1 MKAQP
6 DPEEV
11 NTVHEYL
18 RAVGFSRV
26 ENKEQLN
33 HLLEMTEDSY
43 QSEKTAFS
51 RNGNDFS
58 ERKKEFAP
66 RMGIILR
73 GEYDEKGDYQREYYF
88 PYFQGT
94 QEKLYDNVSVERHA
108 EKESY
113 AGVCEDLSMGVT
125 IIFYVQNV
133 VDYLSERHLNQL
145 SFHIASIRFSGLSI
159 DGRILLPV
167 AKRMTEEENSEAI
180 LQRTRLL
187 KAARE
192 GDEEAIENLTLED
205 MDTYSMISRRIAD
218 EDVFSIV
225 STYFMPYG
233 VECDHYNVLG
243 EILKYELVENSLTK
257 EKVYILTIER
267 HDLIFE
273 VCINQKDLL
282 GEPAV
287 GRRFKGIIWLQGN
300 VSFQN

>member
-1 MKAQP
+1 M
-6 DPEEV
+6 
-11 NTVHEYL
+11 HEYL
-18 RAVGFSRV
+18 RAVGFSSI
-26 ENKEQLN
+26 ENKEQLK

-51 RNGNDFS
+51 GNGNDFS

-73 GEYDEKGDYQREYYF
+73 GEYDEKGDYQRDYYF
-88 PYFQGT
+88 PYFEGT
-94 QEKLYDNVSVERHA
+94 QEKFYDNISIERHA

-125 IIFYVQNV
+125 IIFYVQNI
-133 VDYLSERHLNQL
+133 VDYLSERHLNHL
-145 SFHIASIRFSGLSI
+145 SYCTARIRFSGLSI

-218 EDVFSIV
+218 
-225 STYFMPYG
+225 
-233 VECDHYNVLG
+233 
-243 EILKYELVENSLTK
+243 
-257 EKVYILTIER
+257 
-267 HDLIFE
+267 
-273 VCINQKDLL
+273 
-282 GEPAV
+282 
-287 GRRFKGIIWLQGN
+287 
-300 VSFQN
+300 

>member
-1 MKAQP
+1 M
-6 DPEEV
+6 
-11 NTVHEYL
+11 HEYL
-18 RAVGFSRV
+18 RAVGFSSI
-26 ENKEQLN
+26 ENKEQLK

-51 RNGNDFS
+51 GNGNDFS

-73 GEYDEKGDYQREYYF
+73 GEYDEKGDYQRDYYF
-88 PYFQGT
+88 PYFEGT
-94 QEKLYDNVSVERHA
+94 QEKFYDNISIERHA

-125 IIFYVQNV
+125 IIFYVQNI
-133 VDYLSERHLNQL
+133 VDYLSERHLNHL
-145 SFHIASIRFSGLSI
+145 SSCTARIRFSGLSI

-233 VECDHYNVLG
+233 VECDQYTVLG
-243 EILKYELVENSLTK
+243 EILNIEMLENSLTR
-257 EKVYILTIER
+257 ERVYILTIES

-287 GRRFKGIIWLQGN
+287 GRRFKGIVWLQGN

>member
-1 MKAQP
+1 M
-6 DPEEV
+6 
-11 NTVHEYL
+11 HEYL
-18 RAVGFSRV
+18 RAVGFSSI
-26 ENKEQLN
+26 ENKEQLK

-51 RNGNDFS
+51 GNGNDFS

-73 GEYDEKGDYQREYYF
+73 GEYDEKGDYQRDYYF
-88 PYFQGT
+88 PYFEGT
-94 QEKLYDNVSVERHA
+94 QEKFYDNISIERHA

-113 AGVCEDLSMGVT
+113 AGVCEDLSMGVN
-125 IIFYVQNV
+125 IIFYVQNI
-133 VDYLSERHLNQL
+133 VDYLSERHLNHL
-145 SFHIASIRFSGLSI
+145 SSCTARIRFSGLSI

-243 EILKYELVENSLTK
+243 EILNIEMVENSLTR
-257 EKVYILTIER
+257 ERVYILTIES

-287 GRRFKGIIWLQGN
+287 GRRFKGIVWLQGN

>member
-1 MKAQP
+1 M
-6 DPEEV
+6 
-11 NTVHEYL
+11 HEYL
-18 RAVGFSRV
+18 RAVGYSSI
-26 ENKEQLN
+26 ENKEQLK

-51 RNGNDFS
+51 GNGNDFS

-73 GEYDEKGDYQREYYF
+73 GEYDEKGDYQRDYYF
-88 PYFQGT
+88 PYFEGT
-94 QEKLYDNVSVERHA
+94 QEKFYDNISIERHA

-125 IIFYVQNV
+125 IIFYVQNI
-133 VDYLSERHLNQL
+133 VDYLSERHLNHL
-145 SFHIASIRFSGLSI
+145 SSCTARIRFSGLSI

-243 EILKYELVENSLTK
+243 EILNIEMVENSLTR
-257 EKVYILTIER
+257 ERVYILTIES

-287 GRRFKGIIWLQGN
+287 GRRFKGIVWLQGN

>member
-1 MKAQP
+1 M
-6 DPEEV
+6 
-11 NTVHEYL
+11 HEYL
-18 RAVGFSRV
+18 RAVGFSSI
-26 ENKEQLN
+26 ENKEQLK

-51 RNGNDFS
+51 GNGNDLT

-73 GEYDEKGDYQREYYF
+73 GEYDEKGDYQRDYYF
-88 PYFQGT
+88 PYFEGT
-94 QEKLYDNVSVERHA
+94 QEKFYDNISIERHA

-125 IIFYVQNV
+125 IIFYVQNI
-133 VDYLSERHLNQL
+133 VDYLSERHLNHL
-145 SFHIASIRFSGLSI
+145 SSCTARIRFSGLSI

-243 EILKYELVENSLTK
+243 EILNIEMVENSLTR
-257 EKVYILTIER
+257 ERVYILTIES

-287 GRRFKGIIWLQGN
+287 GRRFKGIVWLQGN

>member
-1 MKAQP
+1 M
-6 DPEEV
+6 
-11 NTVHEYL
+11 HEYL
-18 RAVGFSRV
+18 RAVGFSSI
-26 ENKEQLN
+26 ENKEQLK

-51 RNGNDFS
+51 GNGNDFS

-66 RMGIILR
+66 RMGLILR
-73 GEYDEKGDYQREYYF
+73 GEYDEKGDYQRDYYF
-88 PYFQGT
+88 PYFEGT
-94 QEKLYDNVSVERHA
+94 QEKFYDNISIERHA

-125 IIFYVQNV
+125 IIFYVQNI
-133 VDYLSERHLNQL
+133 VDYLSERHLNHL
-145 SFHIASIRFSGLSI
+145 SSCTARIRFSGLSI

-243 EILKYELVENSLTK
+243 EILNIEMVENSLTR
-257 EKVYILTIER
+257 ERVYILTIES

-287 GRRFKGIIWLQGN
+287 GRRFKGIVWLQGN

>member
-1 MKAQP
+1 M
-6 DPEEV
+6 
-11 NTVHEYL
+11 HEYL
-18 RAVGFSRV
+18 RAVGFSKIK
-26 ENKEQLN
+26 NKEQLN
-33 HLLEMTEDSY
+33 HLLQSVEESY
-43 QSEKTAFS
+43 QSEKTSGS
-51 RNGNDFS
+51 RSGIDFS

-66 RMGIILR
+66 GMGIILR
-73 GEYDEKGDYQREYYF
+73 GEYDEDGEYQRDYYF
-88 PYFQGT
+88 PYFQGK
-94 QEKLYDNVSVERHA
+94 QEKFYENIGVERHA

-113 AGVCEDLSMGVT
+113 AGVCDDLSMGVT

-133 VDYLSERHLNQL
+133 VDFLSERQMNQL
-145 SFHIASIRFSGLSI
+145 SSCSVTLRFSGLST

-167 AKRMTEEENSEAI
+167 AKRVSDEENSEAI
-180 LQRTRLL
+180 LQRTRLI

-243 EILKYELVENSLTK
+243 EILKYDLVENSLTK
-257 EKVYILTIER
+257 EKIYVLTLES

-273 VCINQKDLL
+273 VCINQEDLL
-282 GEPAV
+282 GEPEV
-287 GRRFKGIIWLQGN
+287 GRRFKGIVWLQGEIIFHN
-300 VSFQN
+300 

>member
-18 RAVGFSRV
+18 RSVAFSRV

-88 PYFQGT
+88 HYFQGT

-257 EKVYILTIER
+257 EKVYILTIES

>member
-1 MKAQP
+1 MIPK
-6 DPEEV
+6 EV

-18 RAVGFSRV
+18 RAVGFSRIQT
-26 ENKEQLN
+26 KEELSQLL
-33 HLLEMTEDSY
+33 HLTEESY
-43 QSEKTAFS
+43 QSEKTS
-51 RNGNDFS
+51 GNYNGHEFS

-66 RMGIILR
+66 GMGLMLR
-73 GEYDEKGDYQREYYF
+73 GEYDEKGEYQRDYYF

-94 QEKLYDNVSVERHA
+94 QEKFYDNITIERHA

-113 AGVCEDLSMGVT
+113 AGVCDDLAMGVT

-133 VDYLSERHLNQL
+133 ADFLSERRLNQL
-145 SFHIASIRFSGLSI
+145 SSCTVTLRFAGLST

-167 AKRMTEEENSEAI
+167 AKNLTDEENKEAI
-180 LQRTRLL
+180 LQRTKLL

-192 GDEEAIENLTLED
+192 GDEEAIENLTMED
-205 MDTYSMISRRIAD
+205 MDTYSMISRRIAN

-243 EILKYELVENSLTK
+243 EILECRLVENSCTG
-257 EKVYILTIER
+257 EWIYILTIES
-267 HDLIFE
+267 HDLVFE
-273 VCINQKDLL
+273 VCINREDLL

-287 GRRFKGIIWLQGN
+287 GRRFKGVVWMQGE
-300 VSFQN
+300 VIFHS

>member
-1 MKAQP
+1 M
-6 DPEEV
+6 
-11 NTVHEYL
+11 HEYL
-18 RAVGFSRV
+18 RAVGFSSI
-26 ENKEQLN
+26 ENKEQLK

-51 RNGNDFS
+51 GNGNDFS

-73 GEYDEKGDYQREYYF
+73 GEYDEKGDYQRDYYF
-88 PYFQGT
+88 PYFEGT
-94 QEKLYDNVSVERHA
+94 QEKFYDNISIERHA

-125 IIFYVQNV
+125 IIFYVQNI
-133 VDYLSERHLNQL
+133 VDYLSERHLNHL
-145 SFHIASIRFSGLSI
+145 SSCTARIRFSGLSI

-233 VECDHYNVLG
+233 VECDQYSVLG
-243 EILKYELVENSLTK
+243 EILNIEMVENSLTR
-257 EKVYILTIER
+257 ERVYILTIES

-287 GRRFKGIIWLQGN
+287 GRRFKGIVWLQGN

>member
-33 HLLEMTEDSY
+33 HLLEITEDSY

-145 SFHIASIRFSGLSI
+145 SFNIASIRFSGLSI

-257 EKVYILTIER
+257 EKVYILTIES

>member
-1 MKAQP
+1 M
-6 DPEEV
+6 
-11 NTVHEYL
+11 HEYL
-18 RAVGFSRV
+18 RAVGFSKIK
-26 ENKEQLN
+26 NKEQLN
-33 HLLEMTEDSY
+33 HLLQSVEESY
-43 QSEKTAFS
+43 QSEKTSGS
-51 RNGNDFS
+51 RSGIDFS

-66 RMGIILR
+66 GMGIILR
-73 GEYDEKGDYQREYYF
+73 GEYDEDGEYQRDYYF
-88 PYFQGT
+88 PYFEGT
-94 QEKLYDNVSVERHA
+94 QEKFYDNISIERHA

-125 IIFYVQNV
+125 IIFDVQNI
-133 VDYLSERHLNQL
+133 VDYLSERHLNHL
-145 SFHIASIRFSGLSI
+145 SSCTARIRFSGLSI

-243 EILKYELVENSLTK
+243 EILNIEMVENSLTR
-257 EKVYILTIER
+257 ERVYILTIES

-287 GRRFKGIIWLQGN
+287 GRRFKGIVWLQGN

>member
-1 MKAQP
+1 
-6 DPEEV
+6 
-11 NTVHEYL
+11 
-18 RAVGFSRV
+18 
-26 ENKEQLN
+26 
-33 HLLEMTEDSY
+33 
-43 QSEKTAFS
+43 
-51 RNGNDFS
+51 
-58 ERKKEFAP
+58 
-66 RMGIILR
+66 
-73 GEYDEKGDYQREYYF
+73 
-88 PYFQGT
+88 
-94 QEKLYDNVSVERHA
+94 
-108 EKESY
+108 
-113 AGVCEDLSMGVT
+113 MGVT

-257 EKVYILTIER
+257 EKVYILTIES

>member
-1 MKAQP
+1 M
-6 DPEEV
+6 
-11 NTVHEYL
+11 HEYL
-18 RAVGFSRV
+18 RAVGFSSI
-26 ENKEQLN
+26 ENKEQLK

-51 RNGNDFS
+51 GNGNDFS

-73 GEYDEKGDYQREYYF
+73 GEYDEKGDYQRDYYF
-88 PYFQGT
+88 PYFEGT
-94 QEKLYDNVSVERHA
+94 QEKFYDNISIERHA

-125 IIFYVQNV
+125 IIFYVQNI

-145 SFHIASIRFSGLSI
+145 SSCTARIRFSGLSI

-243 EILKYELVENSLTK
+243 EILNIEMVENSLTR
-257 EKVYILTIER
+257 ERVYILTIES

-287 GRRFKGIIWLQGN
+287 GRRFKGIVWLQGN

>member
-1 MKAQP
+1 M
-6 DPEEV
+6 
-11 NTVHEYL
+11 HEYL
-18 RAVGFSRV
+18 RAVGFSSI
-26 ENKEQLN
+26 ENKEQLK

-51 RNGNDFS
+51 GNGNDFS

-73 GEYDEKGDYQREYYF
+73 GEYDEKGDYQRDYYF
-88 PYFQGT
+88 PYFEGT
-94 QEKLYDNVSVERHA
+94 QEKFYDNISIERHA

-125 IIFYVQNV
+125 IIFYVQNI
-133 VDYLSERHLNQL
+133 VDYLSERHLNHL
-145 SFHIASIRFSGLSI
+145 SSCTARIRFSGLSI

-192 GDEEAIENLTLED
+192 GDEDALENLTLED

-243 EILKYELVENSLTK
+243 EILNIEMVENSLTR
-257 EKVYILTIER
+257 ERVYILTIES

-287 GRRFKGIIWLQGN
+287 GRRFKGIVWLQGN

>member
-1 MKAQP
+1 
-6 DPEEV
+6 
-11 NTVHEYL
+11 
-18 RAVGFSRV
+18 
-26 ENKEQLN
+26 
-33 HLLEMTEDSY
+33 
-43 QSEKTAFS
+43 
-51 RNGNDFS
+51 
-58 ERKKEFAP
+58 
-66 RMGIILR
+66 
-73 GEYDEKGDYQREYYF
+73 
-88 PYFQGT
+88 
-94 QEKLYDNVSVERHA
+94 
-108 EKESY
+108 
-113 AGVCEDLSMGVT
+113 
-125 IIFYVQNV
+125 
-133 VDYLSERHLNQL
+133 
-145 SFHIASIRFSGLSI
+145 
-159 DGRILLPV
+159 
-167 AKRMTEEENSEAI
+167 MTEEENSEAI

-257 EKVYILTIER
+257 EKVYILTIES